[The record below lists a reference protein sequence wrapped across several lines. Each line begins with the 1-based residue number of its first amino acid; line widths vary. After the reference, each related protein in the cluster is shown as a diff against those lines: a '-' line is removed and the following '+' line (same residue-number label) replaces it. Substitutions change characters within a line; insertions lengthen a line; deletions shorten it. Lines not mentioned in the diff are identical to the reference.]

1 MKNVLLIMH
10 RKILA
15 DALTRAMRDDE
26 RFQLFTEYDYS
37 NALMT
42 CQCAQAHV
50 AVLEIPESG
59 PWTPMSCFSLGDSL
73 KERCPGLKLMILCPE
88 SSGTACT
95 ATVQARRQGRILYI
109 MIPAGNILFPS

>member
-1 MKNVLLIMH
+1 MKNVLLIMQ

-59 PWTPMSCFSLGDSL
+59 PWTPMRCFSLGDSL
-73 KERCPGLKLMILCPE
+73 KERCPGFPGFFFFVFFSFLLWYRLISPVTGAATGAYRRFCIL
-88 SSGTACT
+88 
-95 ATVQARRQGRILYI
+95 
-109 MIPAGNILFPS
+109 